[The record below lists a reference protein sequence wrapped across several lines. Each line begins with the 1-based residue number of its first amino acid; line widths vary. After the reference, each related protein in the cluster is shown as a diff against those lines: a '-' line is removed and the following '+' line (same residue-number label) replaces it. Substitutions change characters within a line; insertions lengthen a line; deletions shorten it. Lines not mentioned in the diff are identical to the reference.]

1 MLTDILQLKG
11 LKMTIIILKK
21 NNKMC
26 DFEIKKSLKTAI
38 NKAFGL
44 WWRRSG
50 SNRWP
55 LECHSQSKMPENVD
69 ITSFAVNLTDT
80 VTDIILYTIQKR
92 IKLVNVFALELW
104 IKVSIYIKRC
114 LDFWMSQQ
122 LFSRQNVNAGLV
134 KDCSICVSEPVPR
147 KIGHMRIDFLQCVN
161 VRLPHS
167 APRSQAH
174 IWTIGSRAV
183 NVGFGFLLLLGQV
196 VW

>member
-1 MLTDILQLKG
+1 
-11 LKMTIIILKK
+11 
-21 NNKMC
+21 MC

-38 NKAFGL
+38 NKAFRL

-55 LECHSQSKMPENVD
+55 LECHSQFKMPENVD

-92 IKLVNVFALELW
+92 IKLVDVFAFELR

-114 LDFWMSQQ
+114 LYLWMSQQ
-122 LFSRQNVNAGLV
+122 LLCGQNVNTGLV
-134 KDCSICVSEPVPR
+134 KDCSVCVSEPMPGKV
-147 KIGHMRIDFLQCVN
+147 GHMRINLLQCVY
-161 VRLPHS
+161 VRLPHP

-174 IWTIGSRAV
+174 IRAVGSRAY
-183 NVGFGFLLLLGQV
+183 NIALGFLLLLGQV

>member
-38 NKAFGL
+38 NKAFRR

-92 IKLVNVFALELW
+92 IKLVNVFAFELW

-114 LDFWMSQQ
+114 LYLRVSQQ
-122 LFSRQNVNAGLV
+122 LLCCKNVNTGLV
-134 KDCSICVSEPVPR
+134 KDCSIGVSEPMPGKV
-147 KIGHMRIDFLQCVN
+147 GHMRINL
-161 VRLPHS
+161 R
-167 APRSQAH
+167 
-174 IWTIGSRAV
+174 
-183 NVGFGFLLLLGQV
+183 
-196 VW
+196 